1 MAEDFHIEYVDTPPS
16 RKWNI
21 APRCGQCIE
30 VFYNEFSLER
40 EDFVVEKL
48 SNGDQGQHRK

>member
-30 VFYNEFSLER
+30 VFYNEFSSER

-48 SNGDQGQHRK
+48 SNGDQVQHLK